1 MVEVIAGVL
10 PAAAIGGLWREAAVR
25 LRRNRL
31 AMLGAFFIV
40 LFVLM
45 ALLAPA
51 LAPYPPNAGSL
62 ADSLQPPSLAHLM
75 GTDIQG
81 RDEFSRVL
89 YGARLSLA
97 VGFAAVA
104 IAVLLGG
111 VIGAIAGGA
120 GGAVDAILM
129 RTVDVFLAIPG
140 ILLAIGIVAF
150 LDRGL
155 LQVTFAVAIANAPI
169 FARLLRGSLIAVRET
184 DYVLAARAVGL
195 SRLRIL
201 LRHMLP
207 NAMTPVIVAA
217 TLAFGTAIID
227 VAGLGFLGL
236 GPPDPRTAEWG
247 TMLQDSTRFLRSAQ
261 YLIFFPGAAIMISVI
276 GFTLLGDGLREAID
290 PKANKRP

>member
-1 MVEVIAGVL
+1 L
-10 PAAAIGGLWREAAVR
+10 WHLAARR

-31 AMLGAFFIV
+31 AMLGALFIAV
-40 LFVLM
+40 FVLT

-51 LAPYPPNAGSL
+51 IAPYPPNAGTL

-89 YGARLSLA
+89 YGARISLA
-97 VGFAAVA
+97 VGFAAVV
-104 IAVLLGG
+104 IALLLGG
-111 VIGAIAGGA
+111 AIGAVAGGI
-120 GGAVDAILM
+120 GGRVDAILM
-129 RTVDVFLAIPG
+129 RIVDVFLAIPG

-150 LDRGL
+150 LERGL
-155 LQVTFAVAIANAPI
+155 PQVTLAVAVANAPV
-169 FARLLRGSLIAVRET
+169 FARLLRGSLTAVRET
-184 DYVLAARAVGL
+184 DYVLAARSVGL
-195 SRLRIL
+195 SWQRIL

-207 NAMTPVIVAA
+207 NATTPLIVAA

-261 YLIFFPGAAIMISVI
+261 YLIYFPGAAIMISVI

-290 PKANKRP
+290 PKLDKRP